1 MKKTIALSATCLM
14 LAGAAFAGK
23 VTDKSHQK
31 VPDSSKEIPF
41 STDTMSY
48 VEGNVLA
55 TFYHEFGHALID
67 LMHLPVFA
75 REEDAA
81 DSFAL
86 VLTEILH
93 DPLRAEQITWAS
105 ADQYVQLA
113 RKSKGVELDFSDTHS
128 PDMMRYYTLICLYYG
143 GDVNARQTFAEDNA
157 LPEDRADFCE
167 DERAMVESAWTRVL
181 RRIER
186 DKSGDDW
193 IVVRNVDESAD
204 AYVTAAQQV
213 IRNSIAVLNETY
225 DPGFTVNVDLV
236 DCDEDNAFYDSND
249 QTIIM
254 CNEYVPPL
262 TRAFPPL

>member
-1 MKKTIALSATCLM
+1 MNKIITLSIACLM
-14 LAGAAFAGK
+14 IAGAAFAQK
-23 VTDKSHQK
+23 TTDKSAGK
-31 VPDSSKEIPF
+31 LSGASKEIPF
-41 STDTMSY
+41 SIDTMSY

-67 LMHLPVFA
+67 LMELPVFA

-105 ADQYVQLA
+105 ADQYVQIA
-113 RKSKGVELDFSDTHS
+113 RKSKGAELDFSDTHA

-143 GDVNARQTFAEDNA
+143 GDVDAREGFAEDNA
-157 LPEDRADFCE
+157 LPQDRADFCE
-167 DERAMVESAWTRVL
+167 EERDMVQNAWTRVL

-186 DKSGDDW
+186 DKPGADW
-193 IVVRNVDESAD
+193 LVVRDVDESSD
-204 AYVTAAQQV
+204 PYVVAAQQIV
-213 IRNSIAVLNETY
+213 RESVAILNETY
-225 DPGFTVNVDLV
+225 NPGFTVNVDMV
-236 DCDEDNAFYDSND
+236 NCEEDNAFYDPDD

-254 CNEYVPPL
+254 CNEYISPL
-262 TRAFPPL
+262 TRSFSPL